1 MCWVTTKSNTTRLPV
16 LCNLDSLI
24 LILKQPS
31 PLVKPATHWGSNF
44 TLSGNNGLAK
54 ATVLGKA
61 SNSKGVKPLFCPP
74 SPRRG

>member
-31 PLVKPATHWGSNF
+31 PLVKPATHWGSNL
-44 TLSGNNGLAK
+44 TLGSNNGL
-54 ATVLGKA
+54 
-61 SNSKGVKPLFCPP
+61 S
-74 SPRRG
+74 